1 MSSTTSLVPNQVE
14 SVEPEPEMA
23 EKPSIEVPQ
32 DHGLSRP
39 TLPPSIPS
47 STPST
52 KWKRSEGFWRSFIA
66 ICIPL
71 LLSALEGSITNTAL
85 PTISEALDL
94 GTKSSWVATAFLLAS
109 TTCQPLYS
117 QFGDMWGRKL
127 PMMAAVLV
135 FALGSGICAASKNGA
150 VLVTGRIVQGLGTGG
165 IDLFAEMIICD
176 LIPLRK
182 RGPYLA
188 IKHVAFAAGMTLGPL
203 LGGVFAEHAWQW
215 CFLINIPVCGV
226 SLVVIWFWLRV
237 GGGSV
242 NTPASTNEGND
253 STPPKPS
260 FLQEMKKVDY
270 IGSATLTTSVLLL
283 LVALSTGGAPHPWT
297 HASVLTPLIFGLL
310 GTVIFAIWQRSPR
323 CKYPIIPPHVF
334 SNRTTNTSFFLTTLH
349 GFITYGFQFYLPPFF
364 QAVLGSSPTKSGI
377 QVLPTT
383 LVVVVLAAVGG
394 PLLTLWGKYKPMHI
408 AGFALM
414 TLGLCLSSVYLTAAA
429 ETGLWLGMQL
439 ITAAGMGIVVSAM
452 LPAVQ
457 VRLPD
462 SATAASAGTW
472 AFLRGT
478 GSLMGVAAPGAVF
491 NLRFATLL
499 PSIDSPAARALL
511 ENGQAYQRATAS
523 FIKQYGTTPMLK
535 KQLETAFQE
544 ALRSVWICFAVLA
557 AVGFLATWFEKEW
570 RMRTVLDTQFG
581 LVGPEKKKKKKDK
594 TGSGDGVG
602 TPETQASGTTTLV
615 QTPDWRERR
624 GKFEEKDGVVAT
636 EVEERDLEMGGLKTL
651 AVREEV

>member
-1 MSSTTSLVPNQVE
+1 MSSTPSLVPNQVG
-14 SVEPEPEMA
+14 EPEMI
-23 EKPSIEVPQ
+23 EKPSTEAPQ
-32 DHGLSRP
+32 HHGLSRP
-39 TLPPSIPS
+39 TLPASISS
-47 STPST
+47 STPSA
-52 KWKRSEGFWRSFIA
+52 KWKRSEGFWRSFTA

-71 LLSALEGSITNTAL
+71 LLSALEGSITSTAL

-109 TTCQPLYS
+109 TICQPLYS

-150 VLVTGRIVQGLGTGG
+150 VLITGRIAQGLGTGG

-176 LIPLRK
+176 IIPLRK

-242 NTPASTNEGND
+242 NAPTSTNNGD
-253 STPPKPS
+253 DDKDGPPKPS
-260 FLQEMKKVDY
+260 FIQEMKKVDY
-270 IGSATLTTSVLLL
+270 IGSAILTVSILLL

-310 GTVIFAIWQRSPR
+310 GTIVFAIWQRSPR
-323 CKYPIIPPHVF
+323 CKYPIMPPYVF
-334 SNRTTNTSFFLTTLH
+334 SNRTTNISFFLTALH

-364 QAVLGSSPTKSGI
+364 QAVHGSSPTKSGI

-383 LVVVVLAAVGG
+383 LVVLVLAAVGG
-394 PLLTLWGKYKPMHI
+394 PLLTLWGKYKPMHM
-408 AGFALM
+408 AGFGLM
-414 TLGLCLSSVYLTAAA
+414 TLGLSLSSVYLTAAA
-429 ETGLWLGMQL
+429 STELCLGIQL
-439 ITAAGMGIVVSAM
+439 VTAAGLGIVVSAM

-462 SATAASAGTW
+462 SATAASAGAW

-478 GSLMGVAAPGAVF
+478 GSLMGVAAPAAVF
-491 NLRFATLL
+491 NLRFASLL
-499 PSIDSPAARALL
+499 SSIDAPAPRARL
-511 ENGQAYQRATAS
+511 EHGQAYQRATAS
-523 FIKQYGTTPMLK
+523 FVQQYGTTPVLK

-557 AVGFLATWFEKEW
+557 AVGFVATWFEKEW

-581 LVGPEKKKKKKDK
+581 LVGTKKAK
-594 TGSGDGVG
+594 TAAA
-602 TPETQASGTTTLV
+602 TPETQDIPSSHAATLV
-615 QTPDWRERR
+615 QTPDRREGR
-624 GKFEEKDGVVAT
+624 GEFDEKEGAG
-636 EVEERDLEMGGLKTL
+636 EERDLEMGGLQ
-651 AVREEV
+651 AQVVPEEV